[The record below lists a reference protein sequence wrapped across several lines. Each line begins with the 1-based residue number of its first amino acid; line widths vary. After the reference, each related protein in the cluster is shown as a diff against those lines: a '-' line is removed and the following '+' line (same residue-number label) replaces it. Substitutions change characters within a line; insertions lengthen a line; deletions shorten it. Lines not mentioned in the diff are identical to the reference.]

1 MSKELRFP
9 RVNYLVLS
17 GRLTR
22 DPELRFTTT
31 GKAFTKLS
39 LAFDRSYKK
48 NGEWVQE
55 ASFVD
60 VTVWEKTAEKCASEL
75 TKGSPVM
82 VEGSLRV
89 YNYQDKNNQNRKGV
103 ELLSNKIHFLTKT
116 DRYNDKEDDQPQS
129 QAPSSF
135 DDVPF

>member
-1 MSKELRFP
+1 MSKELKFP
-9 RVNYLVLS
+9 RINNLILS

-22 DPELRFTTT
+22 DPELRYTST

-82 VEGSLRV
+82 VEGSLRI
-89 YNYQDKNNQNRKGV
+89 YTYQDKNDQNRKGV
-103 ELLSNKIHFLTKT
+103 EVMAYKIHFLEKSEQMPFQ
-116 DRYNDKEDDQPQS
+116 DEPKEQP
-129 QAPSSF
+129 AKGF